1 MTHLF
6 YTNQQKANYSR
17 STGQLKKNPA
27 VNNSKAHA
35 LRTLKEFLEPTQKVE
50 AKGVFL
56 VWTFLLGLGFSLGLK
71 SLVLLVLNSNWDFRI
86 KCYLF

>member
-56 VWTFLLGLGFSLGLK
+56 V
-71 SLVLLVLNSNWDFRI
+71 
-86 KCYLF
+86 